1 MTKLKLYSKNSARCV
16 LLLNIFLIACLAF
29 GCSSSTAPTF
39 QVSGIEK
46 AIRDICKNEYK
57 IDVTVKLIGETLWI
71 YIPVEDIFVKADKP
85 VKYTDKYA
93 ISENEMEYKDGDFN
107 LRYAVKIIEE
117 KEKTQDVTYNKRI
130 VGKIDNVWKSLRRVS
145 FSMKRSKKENE
156 PKFFYLVTADVKNG
170 FETRDLFYYLDLKKV
185 SYGFISPGEFQHRS
199 VQESTADLKIIGD
212 KEGAHLNYADI
223 AMKDFISGQIMHRI
237 KLKFQKPEVEKNADI
252 DKEIEKIVS
261 LTIKIYGFKDFNEVD
276 FYNSLTKNRV
286 ILNRAAVLA
295 GPIEQKP

>member
-16 LLLNIFLIACLAF
+16 LLLNIFLIACLTF

-57 IDVTVKLIGETLWI
+57 IDVSVKLIGETLWI
-71 YIPVEDIFVKADKP
+71 YIPVEDIFVKANKP
-85 VKYTDKYA
+85 VKYTDKYE
-93 ISENEMEYKDGDFN
+93 ISENKIEFKDSNFN

-117 KEKTQDVTYNKRI
+117 KEKTQDVTYNKKVI
-130 VGKIDNVWKSLRRVS
+130 EKTDNVWKSLRRVL

-156 PKFFYLVTADVKNG
+156 PKFFCFVTADIKNG

-199 VQESTADLKIIGD
+199 VQESTVDLKIIGD
-212 KEGAHLNYADI
+212 KEGGHLDYADI
-223 AMKDFISGQIMHRI
+223 AMKDFIAGQIMHRI
-237 KLKFQKPEVEKNADI
+237 KLKFQKPEIEKNADI

-261 LTIKIYGFKDFNEVD
+261 LTIKIYDFRDFNEVD

-295 GPIEQKP
+295 GPIEQKS

>member
-1 MTKLKLYSKNSARCV
+1 MTKLKPYSKNSAKRG
-16 LLLNIFLIACLAF
+16 LLLNIFLIACLIF

-46 AIRDICKNEYK
+46 AIRDICKNEYR
-57 IDVTVKLIGETLWI
+57 IDISVKLIGETLWI

-85 VKYTDKYA
+85 VKYTDKYE
-93 ISENEMEYKDGDFN
+93 ISENKIEFKDGDFN

-130 VGKIDNVWKSLRRVS
+130 VEKIDNVWKSLRRVL

-156 PKFFYLVTADVKNG
+156 PKFFCLVTADIKNG

-199 VQESTADLKIIGD
+199 VQESTIDLKIIGD
-212 KEGAHLNYADI
+212 KEGGHLDYVDI
-223 AMKDFISGQIMHRI
+223 AMKDFIAGQIMHRI
-237 KLKFQKPEVEKNADI
+237 KLKFQKPEIEKNADI

-261 LTIKIYGFKDFNEVD
+261 LTIKIYDFRDFNEVD
-276 FYNSLTKNRV
+276 FYNSLTKNRI

-295 GPIEQKP
+295 GSIEQKS